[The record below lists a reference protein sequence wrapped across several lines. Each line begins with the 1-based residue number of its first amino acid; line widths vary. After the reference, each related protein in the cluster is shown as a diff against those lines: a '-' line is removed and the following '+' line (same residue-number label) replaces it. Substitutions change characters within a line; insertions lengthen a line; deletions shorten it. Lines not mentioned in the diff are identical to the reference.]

1 MANTIHSS
9 IIGTLTQDGSIPEWW
24 ISDPVEIP
32 FLAAEKFPITFTEL
46 EPLEDSKF
54 IAEADKA
61 LQSFLALTI
70 NDRHNLSALVNQN
83 CKEFLEM
90 VDFAELDEELKNIKD
105 PNDIWKFVYPTE
117 IYVSRRSRRD
127 QDIYISISCNCEWE
141 QEHGLQLVFRQGKK
155 LTRISSIDGHLTES
169 DAYDTPDEED
179 KLLSKF

>member
-1 MANTIHSS
+1 MSETIQSNV
-9 IIGTLTQDGSIPEWW
+9 IGTLKQDGSFSDWW

-32 FLAAEKFPITFTEL
+32 LLAGEKFQITFMGF
-46 EPLEDSKF
+46 EPKEDAGF
-54 IAEADKA
+54 ITEADNA
-61 LQSFLALTI
+61 LKSFLSLTI
-70 NDRHNLSALVNQN
+70 NDRNSLSELVNQN
-83 CKEFLEM
+83 CTDFLEM
-90 VDFAELDEELKNIKD
+90 VDFDEMDEELRQISE

-155 LTRISSIDGHLTES
+155 LTRISSNDGHLTES

-179 KLLSKF
+179 ELLSKF